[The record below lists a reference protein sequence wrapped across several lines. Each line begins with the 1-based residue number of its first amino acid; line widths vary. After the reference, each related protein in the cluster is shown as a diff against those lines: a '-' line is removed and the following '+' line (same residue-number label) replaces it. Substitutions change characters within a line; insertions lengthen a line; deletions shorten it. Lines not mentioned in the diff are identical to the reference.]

1 MPMKILNSALTIALV
16 ASGLGFAAATPAAAW
31 STGSTPTGG
40 DSARQFADPDE
51 AVDNIANGAQG
62 GGGTELTVGGLDQGN
77 ASASVGGGITVED
90 TNAEPANPA
99 WPLWMQW
106 HQN

>member
-1 MPMKILNSALTIALV
+1 MAKMLFSALLAG
-16 ASGLGFAAATPAAAW
+16 GLGLAMVTPALAW
-31 STGSTPTGG
+31 SSGSAPTGG
-40 DSARQFADPDE
+40 ANGQQFSDPDA

-62 GGGTELTVGGLDQGN
+62 GSGTELSVGGLDAGN
-77 ASASVGGGITVED
+77 GSASASCGITVKN
-90 TNAEPANPA
+90 TNAEPVNPA